1 MMRTILFAHD
11 QQESPEARKHFLELA
26 GYAVQ
31 LLPDHAAL
39 MAALERGPAPSL
51 VLIDS
56 LLEGLN
62 GFDSAREVSRA
73 VQGRDFPIVIC
84 SQIYRTRPF
93 REEALKCG
101 AQDYLLLPMPPDEFL
116 RRVNQAIGY
125 FVPPET
131 AGAEAQTG

>member
-11 QQESPEARKHFLELA
+11 QQEAPESRKHFLELA

-31 LLPDHAAL
+31 LVATHADLVAAL
-39 MAALERGPAPSL
+39 AGGPAPSL
-51 VLIDS
+51 VLIDT
-56 LLEGLN
+56 LLEGRN
-62 GFDSAREVSRA
+62 GFDSAREIT
-73 VQGRDFPIVIC
+73 QTMPGRDFPIVIC
-84 SQIYRTRPF
+84 SEIYRTRPF

-131 AGAEAQTG
+131 SGVEAQTG